1 MIGKTDKKQE
11 GRREMRRRQLVN
23 GRLVAEDG
31 VTYIEC
37 TILDTSASG
46 AQIRIGQG
54 RTIPDNARLINVR
67 DRTAHDFTIVWQR
80 DGRIGLR
87 FVHTYPLS
95 SNMPAQLGYLRKH
108 WLDCACR

>member
-1 MIGKTDKKQE
+1 MIGKPDKKQE
-11 GRREMRRRQLVN
+11 ARREARRRQLVS
-23 GRLVAEDG
+23 GRLVAGDG
-31 VTYIEC
+31 ATYIDC

-54 RTIPDNARLINVR
+54 RVIPDNARLINVR
-67 DRTAHDFTIVWQR
+67 DRTAHDFTVVWQR
-80 DGRIGLR
+80 DGRAGLR

-95 SNMPAQLGYLRKH
+95 STMPEHLGYLRKH